1 MHPSHAKRKEHDM
14 NPITL
19 ERYLNEPGLAE
30 RLHADARR
38 ERTALMHR
46 LLKALLERLTP
57 RRRTIHWIA
66 RLG

>member
-1 MHPSHAKRKEHDM
+1 MEPM
-14 NPITL
+14 TI

-30 RLHADARR
+30 RLHAEARR
-38 ERTALMHR
+38 ERAVYLYR
-46 LLKALLERLTP
+46 FAKALIERFTP